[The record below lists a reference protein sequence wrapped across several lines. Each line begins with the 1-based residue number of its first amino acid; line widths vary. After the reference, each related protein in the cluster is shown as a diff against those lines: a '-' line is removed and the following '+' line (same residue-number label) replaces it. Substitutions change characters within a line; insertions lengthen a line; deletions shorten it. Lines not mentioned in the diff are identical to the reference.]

1 LLLLKWLTITYA
13 LYSNLVPAIEKSS
26 EFRSKLAQFPPI
38 TSGTHRETKSVEA
51 MMDETMGYLD

>member
-1 LLLLKWLTITYA
+1 LLKRFTTTYA
-13 LYSNLVPAIEKSS
+13 VYSNLVPAIENSS

-51 MMDETMGYLD
+51 LMDETMGYLD